1 MSEPRRITLS
11 SAIPRKPGGVQKRLE
26 ALRRHAPLRGR
37 RLLEIGCANGDY
49 ALALAPSFA
58 QVVGIDL
65 QLGELPI
72 ALERGLPVAQ
82 MSAERLAFPTASF
95 DAVIAIEV
103 LEHVG
108 SLRGVFDEVHRVL
121 APEGLFMFTSPNRY
135 FPFETHSVHVAGR
148 RFSGKYLPLLPY
160 VRPLHSAVAEARNFT
175 AKELRTSLDAA
186 GFDEVGADYVM
197 PPFDGWRFGRRFVK
211 PITDA
216 MEASRLKVLGVSV
229 VGVYRRRSLGS
240 RAG

>member
-1 MSEPRRITLS
+1 MSEPRHITLS
-11 SAIPRKPGGVQKRLE
+11 SSIPRKPGGVQKRLE

-49 ALALAPSFA
+49 ALALAPSYA
-58 QVVGIDL
+58 HVVGIDL

-82 MSAERLAFPTASF
+82 MSAERLAFPPGSF

-108 SLRGVFDEVHRVL
+108 SLRGVFGEVHRVL
-121 APEGLFMFTSPNRY
+121 APEGLFLFTSPNRF
-135 FPFETHSVHVAGR
+135 FPLETHGVHVAGR

-160 VRPLHSAVAEARNFT
+160 VPPLHRAVAEARNFT
-175 AKELRTSLDAA
+175 AKELRAGLDKA
-186 GFDEVGADYVM
+186 GFDEVGSDYVM
-197 PPFDGWRFGRRFVK
+197 PPFDGWEFGRRFVK

-229 VGVYRRRSLGS
+229 VGVYRKRS
-240 RAG
+240 

>member
-1 MSEPRRITLS
+1 
-11 SAIPRKPGGVQKRLE
+11 VHKRLD
-26 ALRRHAPLRGR
+26 ALRRHAPLRGH

-49 ALALAPSFA
+49 ALALAPAFE

-72 ALERGLPVAQ
+72 ALDRGLPVAQ
-82 MSAERLAFPTASF
+82 MSAERLAFPPASF
-95 DAVIAIEV
+95 DAVIAVEV

-121 APEGLFMFTSPNRY
+121 APEGLFLFTSPNRY
-135 FPFETHSVHVAGR
+135 FPLETHGVHVAGR

-160 VRPLHSAVAEARNFT
+160 VPPLHRAVAEARNFT
-175 AKELRTSLDAA
+175 AKELRAGLDDA
-186 GFDEVGADYVM
+186 GFDEVGSDYVM
-197 PPFDGWRFGRRFVK
+197 PPFDGWQFGRKFVK

-216 MEASRLKVLGVSV
+216 MEGSRLKVLGVSV
-229 VGVYRRRSLGS
+229 VGVYRKRS
-240 RAG
+240 